1 MGVFRGLG
9 RALGG
14 LLLGL
19 GGLLRGLGDGVVR
32 LLRRLF

>member
-9 RALGG
+9 RAVGG

-19 GGLLRGLGDGVVR
+19 GGLLRGVGGGVVR
-32 LLRRLF
+32 LLRRIF